1 MMSLFPGLKPD
12 DIYFI
17 LATLIGLV
25 IGAMLIKS
33 TLHHNKFA
41 GRVKALQDRRSQ
53 LKSDLMAPRKRTKK
67 TATVVDVNFIRT
79 IVNKLNLLQQSQVG
93 KINKLLLNAG
103 CRSKDA
109 IFIYA
114 FFQLVMP
121 IFMFGL
127 ALFMANIDW
136 SDPFAVQ
143 WKPFSVILA
152 GYIGVKMPSLFLIN
166 KRDKRYHAIQKGLS
180 DTLDLLLVC
189 AEAGLSLA
197 AGLIRV
203 ARELA
208 STYPEMAEELEL
220 TSIELG
226 FLPDRKKALSNLAE
240 RVDMNEIRGVV
251 GVLFQTEKYGTP
263 VAQALR
269 VFAAEF
275 RTQRMLRAEQKAAR
289 LPALLTLPM
298 VLFILPPLFVV
309 ILTPAMLKMS
319 DQLLGSGGAM
329 R

>member
-1 MMSLFPGLKPD
+1 MISLFPGLKPD

-17 LATLIGLV
+17 LATVIGLFIV
-25 IGAMLIKS
+25 AMLVKS
-33 TLHHNKFA
+33 TMHHNRFA
-41 GRVKALQDRRSQ
+41 GRVKILQERRQQ
-53 LKSDLMAPRKRTKK
+53 LKSELMAPRKRAKK
-67 TATVVDVNFIRT
+67 NTASVNVSFIRK
-79 IVNKLNLLQQSQVG
+79 IVNSLNLLQQTQVE

-114 FFQLVMP
+114 FFQLVLPFVM
-121 IFMFGL
+121 L
-127 ALFMANIDW
+127 AVALLTVNIDW

-152 GYIGVKMPSLFLIN
+152 AFIGVKMPSLFLIN
-166 KRDKRYHAIQKGLS
+166 RRDKRYYAIQKGLS
-180 DTLDLLLVC
+180 DTLDLLLIC
-189 AEAGLSLA
+189 AESGLSLG
-197 AGLIRV
+197 AGLVRV
-203 ARELA
+203 SKELA
-208 STYPEMAEELEL
+208 NTYPEMAEELEL

-226 FLPDRKKALSNLAE
+226 FLPDRKKALTNFAD
-240 RVDMNEIRGVV
+240 RVDMNEVRGIV
-251 GVLFQTEKYGTP
+251 GVLIQTEKYGTP

-298 VLFILPPLFVV
+298 VVFILPPLFVV

-319 DQLLGSGGAM
+319 DQLLGGAM